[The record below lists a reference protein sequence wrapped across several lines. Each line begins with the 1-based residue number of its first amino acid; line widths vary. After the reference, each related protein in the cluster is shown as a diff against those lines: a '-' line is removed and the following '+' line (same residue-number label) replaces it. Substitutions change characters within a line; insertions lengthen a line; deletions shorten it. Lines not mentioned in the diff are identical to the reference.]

1 MLGMGAPCGKQAVPR
16 QNAGGLPERL
26 RRIEAPK
33 RRLGSTP
40 QVDRTGEGV
49 LGRGDGRYKGTGPER
64 ERGALKESLEQGC
77 HYLPGSL
84 MNVGMERDLSV
95 LLTFDEEIEVF
106 LCSGK

>member
-1 MLGMGAPCGKQAVPR
+1 MLGMGAPRGKQAVPR

-26 RRIEAPK
+26 HRIKAPK

-77 HYLPGSL
+77 QYLPGSL

-95 LLTFDEEIEVF
+95 LLTLDEEIEVF

>member
-1 MLGMGAPCGKQAVPR
+1 MLGMGAPRGKQAVPR

-26 RRIEAPK
+26 HRIKAPK

-49 LGRGDGRYKGTGPER
+49 LGKGTAGTKAWGLR

-77 HYLPGSL
+77 QYLPGSL

-95 LLTFDEEIEVF
+95 LLTLDEEIEVF